1 MSSLT
6 HGVVALNSSTATSLI
21 ISDPVVTNATTGE
34 NSYTWTHLT
43 LSVTNTDASAT
54 VYIGG
59 SGVTSSSYG
68 IRLTAGSS
76 TTISD
81 LAPNM
86 ALYAI
91 SSASSSNVAVLSVA
105 R

>member
-6 HGVVALNSSTATSLI
+6 HGVVALNSSTAVLI
-21 ISDPVVTNATTGE
+21 NPDTASTNSTTGE
-34 NSYTWTHLT
+34 SSYAWKTQTV
-43 LSVTNTDASAT
+43 SIQNTDASAI
-54 VYIGG
+54 VYIGA

-68 IRLTAGSS
+68 IQLTPGSS
-76 TTISD
+76 VTVDD
-81 LAPNM
+81 LTPNM

-91 SSASSSNVAVLSVA
+91 SSTSSNVAVLQVN